1 MDEARYTVISCDAHA
16 GADVTDYRPYL
27 AASFHDEFD
36 AWAATYEVPFADLLA
51 PIRYRN
57 WDSDARER
65 EHEAD
70 GIVGEV
76 LFPNTVPPFFEE
88 GNLVALPPNA
98 EDYAKRW
105 AGVQAHNRWLLDF
118 CDRTP
123 GRRAG
128 VIQIFVNKL
137 DDALAEIKWA
147 TENFSPFGGILL
159 PSIPPGSSLP
169 GLYDPC
175 SGACAK
181 KQEPSSIST
190 VDLGFPTTANLRL
203 PGQ

>member
-98 EDYAKRW
+98 ED
-105 AGVQAHNRWLLDF
+105 
-118 CDRTP
+118 
-123 GRRAG
+123 
-128 VIQIFVNKL
+128 
-137 DDALAEIKWA
+137 ALASFRSSS
-147 TENFSPFGGILL
+147 TNSTMHSPRSSGQQRTS
-159 PSIPPGSSLP
+159 PHSVGSCCPQFRPAPRFQGFTTLAMTH
-169 GLYDPC
+169 